1 MYIVRIAIYL
11 GICIKLIQ
19 KINSWNWTPEQK
31 NLLIA
36 DIPRMIM
43 RSHWSTGKTI
53 ILFKKAKVLARKGEP
68 VLFVLCY
75 SKVSITGDGDYLSD
89 QAPIL
94 LYCSLWIQM
103 AFQNIKQF
111 QEGQENVPNL
121 ILDQHWQGS
130 YSLSVTFL

>member
-19 KINSWNWTPEQK
+19 KITSWNWTPEQK

-53 ILFKKAKVLARKGEP
+53 ILFEKAKVLARKGAFTNY
-68 VLFVLCY
+68 VYKIWLFFDHL
-75 SKVSITGDGDYLSD
+75 
-89 QAPIL
+89 P
-94 LYCSLWIQM
+94 
-103 AFQNIKQF
+103 
-111 QEGQENVPNL
+111 P
-121 ILDQHWQGS
+121 
-130 YSLSVTFL
+130 SVYIFYGM

>member
-43 RSHWSTGKTI
+43 RSHWSTGKTR
-53 ILFKKAKVLARKGEP
+53 ILFEKAKVLASKGEP
-68 VLFVLCY
+68 VIFVLYY

>member
-1 MYIVRIAIYL
+1 M
-11 GICIKLIQ
+11 
-19 KINSWNWTPEQK
+19 
-31 NLLIA
+31 
-36 DIPRMIM
+36 
-43 RSHWSTGKTI
+43 
-53 ILFKKAKVLARKGEP
+53 LARKGEP
-68 VLFVLCY
+68 VLFVCLCY

>member
-53 ILFKKAKVLARKGEP
+53 ILFEKAKVLASKGEP
-68 VLFVLCY
+68 VIFVLCY